1 MSSPAGLETPV
12 VEPAPPGVA
21 WPDLTD
27 EPERAPA
34 AAAGPILPR
43 PGTGAKLVIGVG
55 VVLTLVALIAKGGLS
70 LGPMT
75 LVNIALTLLGAGLAA
90 AAILT
95 APTPSRNWGGFTLF
109 AVAALTV
116 WTALS
121 VIWSVVPDTSWQDAN
136 RAIAYLFVFAG
147 GIGMARLWPWRAGA
161 IAGGVLFAAS
171 AITIIALALKSFPIA
186 FNSTQELARL
196 RDPLD
201 YWNAL
206 GLLAAFAVPPA
217 LWLGARRAGPPGL
230 RALGWPLL
238 GLCGVVVALSYSR
251 GALIALVVGIAFWF
265 AFVPLRLRGLAIL
278 LSAGVAAT
286 ALSVW
291 AFADD
296 ALSKDRS
303 ALADRVTSGEHLALL
318 CGLMAILLFAAGLV
332 LNRYTDGKPLSER
345 WRERLGLGALGVGV
359 GVLVALIVGL
369 SVTGGGPSARVSRAW
384 DNFFSKSKS
393 GTTYGPE
400 RLKSIGTRRGSYWDE
415 ARQIW
420 VHHRVLGVG
429 ADAYSVSRKR
439 YRKDGAEVTHAH
451 GYIPQT
457 AADLGLVGLGLSL
470 LALIAWIAAAAR
482 TCGSRRRVAL
492 TAFDPRRWPDA
503 FTRLG
508 KRLAQVPAAVGRTPK
523 AFSERADRAA
533 VRRPIDADR
542 AAVLTLVTVVIMF
555 GVHSLIDWTW
565 FVPGTAVVALVC
577 AGFVA
582 GRGPRGVPGPER
594 TRPFGNRMT
603 AALALMVLALVAA
616 WAIWQ
621 PLRSDKA
628 SDAALA
634 SLESGHVKDAV
645 VQAEEAH
652 KRNPLGLQ
660 PLFDLST
667 VQDAANRRDL
677 AQKALEEAVRLQPA
691 NPAAWTQLANYQ
703 LNTLQQATPAFQSA
717 RAALFLDPK
726 SAAAQAL
733 FLDAYRRLP
742 RRPVGQGASGS
753 GTGKAKPKAGQVLGA
768 LEQLG
773 KKGNPQTNKQQGP
786 GK

>member
-1 MSSPAGLETPV
+1 VSSPAGLETPA

-21 WPDLTD
+21 WPDLTED
-27 EPERAPA
+27 HEPASA
-34 AAAGPILPR
+34 VSGPILPR
-43 PGTGAKLVIGVG
+43 PGTGAKLVIGLG

-75 LVNIALTLLGAGLAA
+75 LVEIALTLIGAGLAA
-90 AAILT
+90 AALLA
-95 APTPSRNWGGFTLF
+95 APTPARNWGGVTLF

-121 VIWSVVPDTSWQDAN
+121 VIWSVVPDISWADAN
-136 RAIAYLFVFAG
+136 RAISYLFVFAG

-171 AITIIALALKSFPIA
+171 AISIIALALKSFPVA
-186 FNSTQELARL
+186 FNSTEELARL

-217 LWLGARRAGPPGL
+217 LWLGARREGPPGL
-230 RALGWPLL
+230 RALAWPLL
-238 GLCGVVVALSYSR
+238 GLCGVVVALTYSR
-251 GALIALVVGIAFWF
+251 GALIALVVGLAFWF
-265 AFVPLRLRGLAIL
+265 AFVPLRLRGLAVL
-278 LSAGVAAT
+278 LGAGAAAT

-296 ALSKDRS
+296 ALSKDR
-303 ALADRVTSGEHLALL
+303 APLTDRVDSGETLALL
-318 CGLMAILLFAAGLV
+318 CIAMAILLFAGGLFV
-332 LNRYTDGKPLSER
+332 NRYTDRQPLSER
-345 WRERLGLGALGVGV
+345 WRERLGLGALGVGA
-359 GVLVALIVGL
+359 GALLALVVAL
-369 SVTGGGPSARVSRAW
+369 SVTGGGPTDRVSRAW
-384 DNFFSKSKS
+384 DNFFSTNKSA
-393 GTTYGPE
+393 TTYGPA
-400 RLKSIGTRRGSYWDE
+400 RLKSIGTRRGDYWRDG
-415 ARQIW
+415 W
-420 VHHRVLGVG
+420 NVWKHHQVLGVG
-429 ADAYSVSRKR
+429 ADAYSVARKR
-439 YRKDGAEVTHAH
+439 YRKDPVEVTHAH
-451 GYIPQT
+451 GYVPQT

-470 LALIAWIAAAAR
+470 LALIAWIVAAAR
-482 TCGSRRRVAL
+482 TCGSRRRVTLASL
-492 TAFDPRRWPDA
+492 DPRRWPDA
-503 FTRLG
+503 FSRAG
-508 KRLAQVPAAVGRTPK
+508 QRLAKVPAAVGRTPK

-533 VRRPIDADR
+533 VRRPVDGDR
-542 AAVLTLVTVVIMF
+542 AALLTLVAIVLMF

-565 FVPGTAVVALVC
+565 FVPGTAVAALVC

-594 TRPFGNRMT
+594 TRPFGNRFT
-603 AALALMVLALVAA
+603 AAAALMLLALVAA
-616 WAIWQ
+616 WTIWQ
-621 PLRSDKA
+621 PLRADKA

-634 SLESGHVKDAV
+634 SLEAGQPKDAL

-652 KRNPLGLQ
+652 KRNPLALQ

-691 NPAAWTQLANYQ
+691 NPASWTQLANYQ

-726 SAAAQAL
+726 SPAAQAL

-742 RRPVGQGASGS
+742 RRPAGSGSGASG
-753 GTGKAKPKAGQVLGA
+753 GQKAGAGKVLGA

-773 KKGNPQTNKQQGP
+773 KSGKSGNQQGGTP
-786 GK
+786 